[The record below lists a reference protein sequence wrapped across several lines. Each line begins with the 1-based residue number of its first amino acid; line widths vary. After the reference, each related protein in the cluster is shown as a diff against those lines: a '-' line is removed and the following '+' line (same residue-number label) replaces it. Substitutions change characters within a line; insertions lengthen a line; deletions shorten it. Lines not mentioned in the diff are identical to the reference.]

1 MWILDSSSGLKKL
14 SPIQAAILLEF
25 AKASPEPMHV
35 TTIIAALKAT
45 FPEDSWIPKKGTIYP
60 AVHNLGAR
68 GYLKLHPT
76 IPTGYS
82 ITEKGI
88 DAVNTMMNH
97 LDKQMDLYMIYYT
110 YIMQNYME
118 LEPKKA
124 NKIKEYVIKALK
136 EFIIN
141 YQQ

>member
-14 SPIQAAILLEF
+14 SPIQVAILLEC
-25 AKASPEPMHV
+25 AKVGPEPMYI
-35 TTIIAALKAT
+35 TTIIDALKTT
-45 FPEDSWIPKKGTIYP
+45 FPEESWIPKKGTIYP

-68 GYLKLHPT
+68 GFLKLHPT

-82 ITEKGI
+82 ITERGK
-88 DAVNTMMNH
+88 DAVNTMMDQ

-110 YIMQNYME
+110 YIMQNFIE
-118 LEPKKA
+118 IEPRKA
-124 NKIKEYVIKALK
+124 RKIKENVIKALK
-136 EFIIN
+136 EFIVN